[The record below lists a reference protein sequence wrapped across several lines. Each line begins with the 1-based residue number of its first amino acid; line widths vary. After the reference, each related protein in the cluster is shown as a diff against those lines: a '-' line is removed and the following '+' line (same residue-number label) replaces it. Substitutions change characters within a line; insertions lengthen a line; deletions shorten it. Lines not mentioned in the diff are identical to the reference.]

1 VKKRLMT
8 RALLTVA
15 LLGTGLAGL
24 AIAQAKRTP
33 SPAGAEV
40 YIIAPADG
48 ATLSSPV
55 TVKFG
60 LKGMGIAPAG
70 VTFDNS
76 GHHHLI
82 IDSELPPLDAPVP
95 TDATHVHFGKGQ
107 TETTVEL
114 KPGKHTLQLLLG
126 DFGHIPHDPAVASK
140 KITITVK

>member
-1 VKKRLMT
+1 MKQLMT
-8 RALLTVA
+8 FALIAVGLVGVA
-15 LLGTGLAGL
+15 V
-24 AIAQAKRTP
+24 AQVKRTP

-40 YIIAPADG
+40 YLISPKDG
-48 ATLSSPV
+48 DTVTSPV

-70 VTFDNS
+70 IQFDNS

-82 IDSELPPLDAPVP
+82 IDAELPPLNAPVP
-95 TDATHVHFGKGQ
+95 TDAQHLHFGKGQ

-126 DFGHIPHDPAVASK
+126 DYLHTAHEPAVSSK

>member
-1 VKKRLMT
+1 M
-8 RALLTVA
+8 ALV
-15 LLGTGLAGL
+15 GIGIAGL
-24 AIAQAKRTP
+24 ALAQAKRTP

-40 YIIAPADG
+40 YFIAPQDG

-70 VTFDNS
+70 ITFENS

-82 IDSELPPLDAPVP
+82 IDAELPPVGAPIP
-95 TDATHVHFGKGQ
+95 TDAQHMHFGKGQ
-107 TETTVEL
+107 SEATIEL

-126 DFGHIPHDPAVASK
+126 DFAHTPHDPVVSSK